1 MCSIATKAQ
10 ICTSIDPLYQPN
22 KFPFLFPESNGEK
35 TKVVYLA
42 KKVVLSNLVIHD
54 FVHIFCPFV
63 PSHTLHP

>member
-42 KKVVLSNLVIHD
+42 KKVGSLKLSD
-54 FVHIFCPFV
+54 P
-63 PSHTLHP
+63 